1 MGIAWIPALAGT
13 RYPERVNCHRR
24 EIFSKFE
31 KSAGGRFAAEGRE
44 MLSDS
49 ESTKYT
55 TLRGGG
61 GILNPD
67 SNKFAR
73 VGGKHSNA
81 VGVSKLLDSIL
92 HLRYQEQVCCC
103 WQLVS
108 SWELQRV
115 PRGSRFAE
123 EPRASRRLY
132 PRSNSYEKCDSS
144 RYCLSGNFLRNLD
157 W

>member
-1 MGIAWIPALAGT
+1 
-13 RYPERVNCHRR
+13 
-24 EIFSKFE
+24 
-31 KSAGGRFAAEGRE
+31 

-73 VGGKHSNA
+73 VGGKHSTA

-92 HLRYQEQVCCC
+92 HLRYQEQVCCSGG
-103 WQLVS
+103 WS
-108 SWELQRV
+108 SAESCSECLAAQDSPKIHRPIEDWTLGRIPMRNAIAAGTFYRV
-115 PRGSRFAE
+115 TF
-123 EPRASRRLY
+123 
-132 PRSNSYEKCDSS
+132 
-144 RYCLSGNFLRNLD
+144 
-157 W
+157 

>member
-1 MGIAWIPALAGT
+1 
-13 RYPERVNCHRR
+13 
-24 EIFSKFE
+24 
-31 KSAGGRFAAEGRE
+31 

-73 VGGKHSNA
+73 VGGKHSFA

-92 HLRYQEQVCCC
+92 HLGYQEDVCCSGS
-103 WQLVS
+103 WFFS
-108 SWELQRV
+108 SELKRV
-115 PRGSRFAE
+115 PRNSGFAE
-123 EPRASRRLY
+123 EQMASQKTG
-132 PRSNSYEKCDSS
+132 P
-144 RYCLSGNFLRNLD
+144 
-157 W
+157 

>member
-1 MGIAWIPALAGT
+1 MNSSVGWNSLSRAGKLS
-13 RYPERVNCHRR
+13 PEGD
-24 EIFSKFE
+24 FSKFE

-73 VGGKHSNA
+73 VGGKHSTA

-108 SWELQRV
+108 S
-115 PRGSRFAE
+115 
-123 EPRASRRLY
+123 
-132 PRSNSYEKCDSS
+132 
-144 RYCLSGNFLRNLD
+144 
-157 W
+157 